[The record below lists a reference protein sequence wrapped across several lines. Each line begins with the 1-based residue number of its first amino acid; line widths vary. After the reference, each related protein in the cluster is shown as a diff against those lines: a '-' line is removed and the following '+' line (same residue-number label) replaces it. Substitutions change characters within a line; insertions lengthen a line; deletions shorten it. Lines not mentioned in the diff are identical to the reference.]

1 VAQYRYIDISA
12 ISALHEL
19 RDSPYHAKL
28 VESLEKRGWQGRPL
42 LGVQC
47 DPKVAWDQVEHN
59 GCSRTKVTLLTGSH
73 RYGSLVEVKKRG
85 KWPFNLPRNHVPVV
99 VLGPDE
105 FKADGWERIRG
116 AVTDPQRLEIL
127 HKYARDPDAV
137 LLMEEELKSNRRTTR
152 IVNVRRHRRKNLFGF
167 GKAKP
172 GKPSHRLRKRAP
184 SFEGSN
190 TIKGIAFDHGYND
203 ARKDYD
209 RNLDTDDILNYIS
222 GQAKSKDWVKKIG
235 ASKIASTYRHEYRQ
249 GKRKWKVEEKKKQSE
264 EKKETKSGSSGVV
277 SDVIDGL
284 VGQGMSRA
292 EAKTKARHAYKSGDT
307 FDSLFRKVMKKAN
320 PAKFDRCVADVKKS
334 LKAQK
339 RPGNA
344 YAICTAAGARNP
356 ESSKQLKSKGWKLVD
371 RYATRA
377 TAEAVTEKYAPY
389 RLINRSGKW
398 EVWTRQKLNPPKTKQ
413 AENARVVWTA
423 KQGKLKA
430 IISKS
435 LLGSYQ
441 VRIMGGPRVLEEFS
455 PKKFD
460 EAVAIAR
467 LRLADTGMQRGNP
480 VHDLIPGAGSLLKTV
495 DKTGAAWKGL
505 GKRVARGVSKTFHPS
520 KSRKNPMDVALKR
533 YEEFHGM
540 PSAEILE
547 FEEKEHHHSA
557 KVGLGQ
563 LVSMLVTL
571 INGKIVPLNS
581 PGFSEKGS
589 NGRKYW
595 EFDQKTPIVKRVYL
609 TSSEDGRQLFID
621 GGDQSIPTEALRG
634 LGITADDEHDHML
647 IGTIDMITYR
657 TRKTFEDKGKNE
669 LDFFHKFGGEGS
681 RGVAPVLL
689 YFKRSEKLR
698 IAGGR
703 YKIAPPRKDLGS
715 VSPGIVG

>member
-1 VAQYRYIDISA
+1 MASYRKIKKEARKLQRSGQLEA
-12 ISALHEL
+12 GPMFQKW
-19 RDSPYHAKL
+19 RKHAKR
-28 VESLEKRGWQGRPL
+28 SKTGKRPSGR
-42 LGVQC
+42 
-47 DPKVAWDQVEHN
+47 
-59 GCSRTKVTLLTGSH
+59 S
-73 RYGSLVEVKKRG
+73 
-85 KWPFNLPRNHVPVV
+85 
-99 VLGPDE
+99 
-105 FKADGWERIRG
+105 
-116 AVTDPQRLEIL
+116 
-127 HKYARDPDAV
+127 
-137 LLMEEELKSNRRTTR
+137 
-152 IVNVRRHRRKNLFGF
+152 NLFGF
-167 GKAKP
+167 APSDWRLKAKP
-172 GKPSHRLRKRAP
+172 GKPSGFLKKRAP
-184 SFEGSN
+184 TFEGSS
-190 TIKGIAFDHGYND
+190 TIKEIAFDHGYND

-209 RNLDTDDILNYIS
+209 RKLDTEDILNYIS
-222 GQAKSKDWVKKIG
+222 GQAKSKEWVKKIG
-235 ASKIASTYRHEYRQ
+235 AGRIASLYRHDYRQ
-249 GKRKWKVEEKKKQSE
+249 GQRKWKAEEKKKQAE
-264 EKKETKSGSSGVV
+264 EKRETKSGSSGVV

-292 EAKTKARHAYKSGDT
+292 EAKTKARRAYKSGDT
-307 FDSLFRKVMKKAN
+307 FDSLFRKVMKKGN
-320 PAKFDRCVADVKKS
+320 PKKFDRCVAEVKKS

-344 YAICTAAGARNP
+344 YAICTAAGTRNP
-356 ESSKQLKSKGWKLVD
+356 KWRRVD
-371 RYATRA
+371 SYKTKP
-377 TAEAVTEKYAPY
+377 TAEEVASNYKPSKVVQ
-389 RLINRSGKW
+389 RGQKW
-398 EVWTRQKLNPPKTKQ
+398 EVWTQRMNPPDTSIAEIRTRGLHALQSGEPYVFFTHHGREAAIRTQSMTPDQWKALTAEKVGRIRVNSARARRKAASHARKPRKAPITKRT
-413 AENARVVWTA
+413 ENARVVWSA
-423 KQGKLKA
+423 RQGKLKA

-435 LLGSYQ
+435 LLGNYQ

-480 VHDLIPGAGSLLKTV
+480 VHDLIPGAGTVLKTA
-495 DKTGAAWKGL
+495 DKTGAAWSSL

-520 KSRKNPMDVALKR
+520 KSKKNPMDVALKR

-563 LVSMLVTL
+563 LVSILVTL
-571 INGKIVPLNS
+571 INGKVVPLNS

-595 EFDQKTPIVKRVYL
+595 EFDQKTPIIKRVYL

-621 GGDQSIPTEALRG
+621 GGDQSIPTEALRA

-647 IGTIDMITYR
+647 IGTINMITYR

-703 YKIAPPRKDLGS
+703 YKIAPPRRDLGN